1 MAAAQT
7 SLDLILVIALL
18 VGIALV
24 TWSQLTGKR
33 KRWNQGQRYR
43 QKSGYVR
50 PVPTASIEKGEP
62 VVDAASQLSSVMSA
76 TFKTRPLLSAR
87 EGRVFAEAERVVAD
101 LAQPWRVMA
110 QVSLGEILAS
120 SDKAAF
126 WAINAKRV
134 DVLIVSDNYQP
145 LAAIEFQ
152 GEGHY
157 QGSAAARDAV
167 KKEALRKAGI
177 AYIEMTANH
186 TPTDLRR
193 EITRLVPASSA
204 NAA

>member
-1 MAAAQT
+1 
-7 SLDLILVIALL
+7 
-18 VGIALV
+18 
-24 TWSQLTGKR
+24 
-33 KRWNQGQRYR
+33 
-43 QKSGYVR
+43 
-50 PVPTASIEKGEP
+50 
-62 VVDAASQLSSVMSA
+62 
-76 TFKTRPLLSAR
+76 
-87 EGRVFAEAERVVAD
+87 
-101 LAQPWRVMA
+101 MA

-134 DVLIVSDNYQP
+134 DVLIVSDKYQP

-177 AYIEMTANH
+177 AYIEMTASH

-193 EITRLVPASSA
+193 EIARLCPARSA